1 MSREQLVEMAR
12 HEIENLAKNQIDL
25 APEIYEVP
33 VRSYIDPEQWQLE
46 IDRIFK
52 RLPLALSFTCEV
64 PSPGNYVSLEVMNT
78 PVLITRAEDGVA
90 RAFVNMCSHRGAVVQ
105 PEGCGEAKG
114 FRCPYHAWAYDLEG
128 RLISVFDAK
137 NFGDFDRSTR
147 GLTPLPT
154 AERAGII
161 WVTLNPN
168 SNVDIDTFLAGY
180 DTVLEDLG
188 LANAHL
194 VGKQYLQGPNWKVA
208 YDGYRDLYHIPILHR
223 NSFGPDAAYQP
234 DYFVYGPHCRM
245 TSPKNY
251 QKLADKP
258 EDQWTLGE
266 LTGAVWTIFPNVSIA
281 GSAESGVMFSMMFP
295 GNSPTE
301 SSTTQAFLQ
310 PGKTAEHD
318 DPDEIAKK
326 MAFLGMVVRDED
338 YATGLKLQKALATG
352 AKDRLMFG
360 RNETG
365 GQLFHRWVDAL
376 IKTEDKDLPEL
387 LATGPK
393 R

>member
-64 PSPGNYVSLEVMNT
+64 PNPGNYVSLEVMNT

-281 GSAESGVMFSMMFP
+281 GSAETGVMFSMMFP
-295 GNSPTE
+295 GNAPTE
-301 SSTTQAFLQ
+301 SFTTQAFLQ

-318 DPDEIAKK
+318 DPEEIAKK

-393 R
+393 H